1 MDNAGLPGNY
11 MEKIERVY
19 IYRKNTLHKGT
30 QMKTNVQKLADILQ
44 GEVTIGRGITEKLS
58 APKETLERYA
68 QAILSAGYVHKD
80 DVELDISKELRQ
92 AFLNSKDP
100 EIRKHI
106 NEIQAW
112 RIKSAQSKDVIKIK
126 ETK

>member
-1 MDNAGLPGNY
+1 
-11 MEKIERVY
+11 
-19 IYRKNTLHKGT
+19 
-30 QMKTNVQKLADILQ
+30 MKTNVQKLADILQ

-112 RIKSAQSKDVIKIK
+112 RIESAQSKDVIKIK

>member
-1 MDNAGLPGNY
+1 
-11 MEKIERVY
+11 
-19 IYRKNTLHKGT
+19 
-30 QMKTNVQKLADILQ
+30 MKTNVQKLA
-44 GEVTIGRGITEKLS
+44 EVIAVIKNDKWSGDKENIWLLDTEEK
-58 APKETLERYA
+58 KNIHFA

-112 RIKSAQSKDVIKIK
+112 RIESAQSKDVIKIK